1 MDNASILQRTDIGLE
16 TIKTKSIRLTQSE
29 RLVLIIV
36 DGVTPY
42 HALRE
47 KVWALSTERY
57 MRAMN
62 TLLEKNLIFEVL
74 LPDENQ
80 QREELDSAIVD
91 RFLEQDT
98 LDPVT
103 IISLDPED
111 HFGSDLVAEMGNPLL
126 SQPRKPASAVQAG
139 SPESICG
146 VRSQALSPVATVNP
160 QARPFPSLTLQLD
173 PGLAKTMKADCAA
186 SENKSPIEIATASA
200 AVHLPDADRAAR
212 PAANPSLSTVHI
224 ESTDSLKSDTD
235 PKAPPPAHSR
245 HSKAES
251 RLDRDPAEKS
261 GSAQAPLPGTS
272 IPEKK
277 KALAKT
283 TVGPASRSGTNP
295 HHHIARTGSSRT
307 WSENLLKLCCW
318 SSVISGLVIFMFLI
332 FRYYGTVA

>member
-16 TIKTKSIRLTQSE
+16 TVKTKSIRLTQSE

-47 KVWALSTERY
+47 KVWALSTERF

-111 HFGSDLVAEMGNPLL
+111 HFGSDLIAEMGNPLL
-126 SQPRKPASAVQAG
+126 SQPGKPASAVQPG
-139 SPESICG
+139 SPASVSG
-146 VRSQALSPVATVNP
+146 ARSQALPPVARVNA
-160 QARPFPSLTLQLD
+160 QAIPFPSLTLQLD
-173 PGLAKTMKADCAA
+173 SGLAETTKADCAA
-186 SENKSPIEIATASA
+186 SENKPSIEIATASTT
-200 AVHLPDADRAAR
+200 VHLPDADRAAR
-212 PAANPSLSTVHI
+212 PAADPSLSTFRIV
-224 ESTDSLKSDTD
+224 STDSLKSDTD
-235 PKAPPPAHSR
+235 RRVPSTTHSH
-245 HSKAES
+245 HSKTES
-251 RLDRDPAEKS
+251 RLDRDPAETS
-261 GSAQAPLPGTS
+261 GFSQEPLPGTS

-283 TVGPASRSGTNP
+283 AARPASRSGTDS
-295 HHHIARTGSSRT
+295 HHRIARTGPSRT
-307 WSENLLKLCCW
+307 WSEELLKLCGW
-318 SSVISGLVIFMFLI
+318 SSVISGLAIFMFLI